1 MMEWKDNSEHTLTE
15 NVERLLPFANTPVSS
30 LVDNKG
36 KSLLVFPLSFQECE
50 DCIGK
55 QHLFDIAPKGK
66 NYVVKTGNLAGFIG
80 LNDMYITIRSRFGT
94 ENGDDYFLHYMLKK
108 VLSANLFS
116 LKHTATDEQVFDFL
130 LHLFPYF
137 LNKALVQGLYKEY
150 RRNEYNDC
158 NLRGTIDISRHIKC
172 NVPFNGRVAYRTREF
187 SYDNHVTQL
196 IRHTVEY
203 IRTKR
208 LGEMV
213 LHTNVDTQEN
223 VSLIVSATSTYRK
236 QDRQQILKS
245 NLRPVVHP
253 YYTQYVPL
261 QKLCL
266 KILSHERLRYGQSK
280 GEIYGILFDVSW
292 LWEEYLNTLLAPLG
306 FKHPNN
312 RKNIEGVWLGYSLR
326 ENKKRNAFLR
336 YPDFYDKERSII
348 LDAKY
353 KKQIDYVADV
363 NQVITY
369 LYWMRGRIGMLVHPT
384 ADETERKS
392 YSLRGY
398 GDDSNAC
405 LIEYQFHIPTKVS
418 SYEDFEGNIRFSET
432 AFKEQVEMLT
442 YDSGTV

>member
-1 MMEWKDNSEHTLTE
+1 MEWKDNSEHTLTE

-172 NVPFNGRVAYRTREF
+172 NVPFNGRVAYRTKEF

-203 IRTKR
+203 IRTKQ

-369 LYWMRGRIGMLVHPT
+369 LYWMRGRIGVLVHPT

>member
-1 MMEWKDNSEHTLTE
+1 MEWKDNSEHLLTE

-30 LVDNKG
+30 LVDDKG

-50 DCIGK
+50 DCIGR
-55 QHLFDIAPKGK
+55 QHLFDIAPKE
-66 NYVVKTGNLAGFIG
+66 NRYVVKTGNLAGFIG

-108 VLSANLFS
+108 VLSVNLFN

-223 VSLIVSATSTYRK
+223 VFQIVSATSTYQK
-236 QDRQQILKS
+236 QDRLQVIKS

-266 KILSHERLRYGQSK
+266 KILSHERLRYGQNK
-280 GEIYGILFDVSW
+280 DEIYGILFDVSW
-292 LWEEYLNTLLAPLG
+292 LWEEYLNTLLVPLG

-312 RKNIEGVWLGYSLR
+312 RQNTGGVWLGYSLI
-326 ENKKRNAFLR
+326 ENKRRNAFLR
-336 YPDFYDKERSII
+336 YPDFYDNLNSAT
-348 LDAKY
+348 LL
-353 KKQIDYVADV
+353 QI
-363 NQVITY
+363 
-369 LYWMRGRIGMLVHPT
+369 
-384 ADETERKS
+384 
-392 YSLRGY
+392 
-398 GDDSNAC
+398 
-405 LIEYQFHIPTKVS
+405 
-418 SYEDFEGNIRFSET
+418 
-432 AFKEQVEMLT
+432 
-442 YDSGTV
+442 

>member
-1 MMEWKDNSEHTLTE
+1 MMEWKDNSEHLLTD
-15 NVERLLPFANTPVSS
+15 NVEKVLPFANAPVSS
-30 LVDNKG
+30 FLDDKG

-50 DCIGK
+50 DCMGS

-66 NYVVKTGNLAGFIG
+66 SYVVKTGNLAGFIG

-94 ENGDDYFLHYMLKK
+94 ESGEDYFLHYMLKK
-108 VLSANLFS
+108 VLSVNLFN

-130 LHLFPYF
+130 LHLFPYS
-137 LNKALVQGLYKEY
+137 LNKALMQGLYKEY
-150 RRNEYNDC
+150 QRNEYNDG
-158 NLRGTIDISRHIKC
+158 NPRGTIDINRHIKC
-172 NVPFNGRVAYRTREF
+172 NMPFNGRVAYRTREF

-213 LHTNVDTQEN
+213 LHTNVDTQGN
-223 VSLIVSATSTYRK
+223 VSQIVSATSTYQK
-236 QDRQQILKS
+236 QDRQQVIKS
-245 NLRPVVHP
+245 NLRPIVHP
-253 YYTQYVPL
+253 YYTQYIAL

-266 KILSHERLRYGQSK
+266 KILCHEQLRYGQSK
-280 GEIYGILFDVSW
+280 DEIFGILFDVSW
-292 LWEEYLNTLLAPLG
+292 LWEEYLNTLLVPLG

-312 RKNIEGVWLGYSLR
+312 RQNNGGVWLGYSLR
-326 ENKKRNAFLR
+326 ENKKRNVFLR

-353 KKQIDYVADV
+353 KNQIDYVADV

-369 LYWMRGRIGMLVHPT
+369 LYRMKGRIGMFVHPT
-384 ADETERKS
+384 VDENELKS

-398 GDDSNAC
+398 GDANDAR
-405 LIEYQFHIPTKVS
+405 LIEYQFHIPTEAS
-418 SYEDFEGNIRFSET
+418 SYEDFEKNIMLSET
-432 AFKEQVEMLT
+432 ALKEQIEFFHSLM
-442 YDSGTV
+442 

>member
-1 MMEWKDNSEHTLTE
+1 MMEWKDNSEHLLTE
-15 NVERLLPFANTPVSS
+15 NVERLLPFANTSVSS
-30 LVDNKG
+30 LVDDKG

-55 QHLFDIAPKGK
+55 QHLFDIAPKG
-66 NYVVKTGNLAGFIG
+66 NSYVVKTGNLAGFIG

-108 VLSANLFS
+108 VLSVNLFN

-158 NLRGTIDISRHIKC
+158 NLRGTIDISRHIRC
-172 NVPFNGRVAYRTREF
+172 NMPFNGRVAYRTREF

-223 VSLIVSATSTYRK
+223 VSQIVSATSTYQR
-236 QDRQQILKS
+236 QDRLQVIKS

-266 KILSHERLRYGQSK
+266 KILSHERLRYGQDK
-280 GEIYGILFDVSW
+280 DEIYGILFDVSW
-292 LWEEYLNTLLAPLG
+292 LWEEYLNTLLTPLG
-306 FKHPNN
+306 FKHPDN
-312 RKNIEGVWLGYSLR
+312 RQNAGGVWLGYSLI

-353 KKQIDYVADV
+353 KSQIDYVADV

-369 LYWMRGRIGMLVHPT
+369 LYRMKGRIGMFVQPT
-384 ADETERKS
+384 PDENEPKS

-398 GDDSNAC
+398 GEDGDAR
-405 LIEYQFHIPTKVS
+405 LIEYPFQIPASVS
-418 SYEDFEGNIRFSET
+418 SFEDFERKIRLSET
-432 AFKEQVEMLT
+432 ALKEQIEILHP
-442 YDSGTV
+442 

>member
-1 MMEWKDNSEHTLTE
+1 MMEWKDNSEHPLTG

-30 LVDNKG
+30 LVDDKG
-36 KSLLVFPLSFQECE
+36 KTLLVFPLSFQECE

-66 NYVVKTGNLAGFIG
+66 SYVVKTGNLAGFIG
-80 LNDMYITIRSRFGT
+80 LNDKYITIRSRFGT

-108 VLSANLFS
+108 VLSVNLFN

-150 RRNEYNDC
+150 QRNEYNDC

-172 NVPFNGRVAYRTREF
+172 NMPFNGRVAYRTREF

-223 VSLIVSATSTYRK
+223 VSQIVSVTSMYQK
-236 QDRQQILKS
+236 QDRQQVIKS
-245 NLRPVVHP
+245 NLRPIVHP

-266 KILSHERLRYGQSK
+266 KILSHEQLRYGQNK
-280 GEIYGILFDVSW
+280 DEIYGILFDVSW
-292 LWEEYLNTLLAPLG
+292 LWEEYLNTLLTPLG
-306 FKHPNN
+306 FKHPDN
-312 RKNIEGVWLGYSLR
+312 RQNAGGVWLGYSLI

-353 KKQIDYVADV
+353 KSQIDYVADV

-369 LYWMRGRIGMLVHPT
+369 LYRMKGRIGMFVHPT
-384 ADETERKS
+384 TDKNELKS

-398 GDDSNAC
+398 GDDSDAR
-405 LIEYQFHIPTKVS
+405 LIEYQFHIPTEVS
-418 SYEDFEGNIRFSET
+418 SYDDFEGNIRLSET
-432 AFKEQVEMLT
+432 ALKEKIEISRPLL
-442 YDSGTV
+442 

>member
-1 MMEWKDNSEHTLTE
+1 MEWKDNSEHTLTE

-312 RKNIEGVWLGYSLR
+312 RKNIGGAWLGYSLR

-369 LYWMRGRIGMLVHPT
+369 LYRMRGRIGMLVHPT

>member
-1 MMEWKDNSEHTLTE
+1 MEWKDNSEHLLTE

-30 LVDNKG
+30 LVDDKG
-36 KSLLVFPLSFQECE
+36 KPLLVFPLSFQECE

-55 QHLFDIAPKGK
+55 QHLFDIAPKG
-66 NYVVKTGNLAGFIG
+66 NRYVVKTGNLAGFIG

-108 VLSANLFS
+108 VLSVNLFN

-223 VSLIVSATSTYRK
+223 VFQIVSATSTYQK
-236 QDRQQILKS
+236 QDRLQVIKS

-266 KILSHERLRYGQSK
+266 KILNHEQLRYGQNK
-280 GEIYGILFDVSW
+280 DEIYGILFDVSW
-292 LWEEYLNTLLAPLG
+292 LWEEYLNTLLVPLG

-312 RKNIEGVWLGYSLR
+312 RQNTGGVWLGYSLR
-326 ENKKRNAFLR
+326 ENKQRNVFLR

-353 KKQIDYVADV
+353 KSQIDYVVDV

-369 LYWMRGRIGMLVHPT
+369 LYRMKGRIGMFVHPT
-384 ADETERKS
+384 EDENELKS

-398 GDDSNAC
+398 GDDNDAR
-405 LIEYQFHIPTKVS
+405 LIEYQFHIPTEVP
-418 SYEDFEGNIRFSET
+418 SYEEFEGNIRFSET
-432 AFKEQVEMLT
+432 ALKEKIEISRPLL
-442 YDSGTV
+442 

>member
-1 MMEWKDNSEHTLTE
+1 MEWKDNSEHTLTE

-432 AFKEQVEMLT
+432 AFKEQVEMST

>member
-1 MMEWKDNSEHTLTE
+1 MEWKDNSEHTLTE

-50 DCIGK
+50 DFIGE
-55 QHLFDIAPKGK
+55 QHLFDIAPKG
-66 NYVVKTGNLAGFIG
+66 NRYVVKTGNLAGFIG

-137 LNKALVQGLYKEY
+137 LNKALAQGLYKEY

-172 NVPFNGRVAYRTREF
+172 NMPFNGRVTYRTKEF

>member
-1 MMEWKDNSEHTLTE
+1 MEWKDNSEHTLTE

-137 LNKALVQGLYKEY
+137 LNKALAQGLYKEY

-172 NVPFNGRVAYRTREF
+172 NMPFNGRVTYRTKEF

-203 IRTKR
+203 IRTKQ

-213 LHTNVDTQEN
+213 LHANVDTQEN
-223 VSLIVSATSTYRK
+223 VSLIVLATSTYRK

-312 RKNIEGVWLGYSLR
+312 RKNIGGVWLGYSLR

-369 LYWMRGRIGMLVHPT
+369 LYRMRGRIGMLVHPT

-442 YDSGTV
+442 YDSETV

>member
-1 MMEWKDNSEHTLTE
+1 MEWKDNSEHTLTE

-223 VSLIVSATSTYRK
+223 VSLIVSATSTYWK

>member
-1 MMEWKDNSEHTLTE
+1 MKWKDNSEHLLTE
-15 NVERLLPFANTPVSS
+15 NVERLLPFANTSVSS
-30 LVDNKG
+30 LVDDKG

-50 DCIGK
+50 DGIGK
-55 QHLFDIAPKGK
+55 QHLFDIVPKGK
-66 NYVVKTGNLAGFIG
+66 DYMVKTGNLAGFIG
-80 LNDMYITIRSRFGT
+80 LNDMYITIHSRFGT
-94 ENGDDYFLHYMLKK
+94 ENGEDYFLHYMLKK
-108 VLSANLFS
+108 VLSVNLFN
-116 LKHTATDEQVFDFL
+116 LKHGATDEQVFDFL

-150 RRNEYNDC
+150 RWNEYNDC

-172 NVPFNGRVAYRTREF
+172 DIPFNGRVAYRTREF

-203 IRTKR
+203 IRTKQ

-213 LHTNVDTQEN
+213 LHTTVDTQEN
-223 VSLIVSATSTYRK
+223 VSQIISATSTYQK
-236 QDRQQILKS
+236 QDRQQVIKS
-245 NLRPVVHP
+245 NLRPIVHP

-266 KILSHERLRYGQSK
+266 KILSHERLKYGQNK
-280 GEIYGILFDVSW
+280 DEINGILFDVSW
-292 LWEEYLNTLLAPLG
+292 LWEEYLNTLLVQLG
-306 FKHPNN
+306 FKHPDN
-312 RKNIEGVWLGYSLR
+312 RRKTGGIWLGYSLI
-326 ENKKRNAFLR
+326 ENKKRNAFLH

-353 KKQIDYVADV
+353 KNQIDYVADV

-369 LYWMRGRIGMLVHPT
+369 LYWMKGRIGMFVHPT
-384 ADETERKS
+384 TDKNELKS

-398 GDDSNAC
+398 GDDSDAR

-418 SYEDFEGNIRFSET
+418 SYDDFEWNIRLSET
-432 AFKEQVEMLT
+432 ALKEQIEIFQPLL
-442 YDSGTV
+442 

>member
-1 MMEWKDNSEHTLTE
+1 MMEWKDNSEHLLTE
-15 NVERLLPFANTPVSS
+15 NVERLLPFANTSVSS
-30 LVDNKG
+30 LVDDKG

-55 QHLFDIAPKGK
+55 QHLFDIAPKG
-66 NYVVKTGNLAGFIG
+66 NSYVVKTGNLAGFIG

-94 ENGDDYFLHYMLKK
+94 ENGDDYFLHYMLEK
-108 VLSANLFS
+108 VLSVNLFN
-116 LKHTATDEQVFDFL
+116 LKHTAIDEQVFDFL

-172 NVPFNGRVAYRTREF
+172 NMPFNGRVAYRTREF

-213 LHTNVDTQEN
+213 LHTNVDTQES
-223 VSLIVSATSTYRK
+223 VSQIVSATSMYQK
-236 QDRQQILKS
+236 QDRQQVIKS
-245 NLRPVVHP
+245 NLRPIVHP

-266 KILSHERLRYGQSK
+266 KILRHEQLRYRQNQD
-280 GEIYGILFDVSW
+280 EIYGILFDVSW
-292 LWEEYLNTLLAPLG
+292 LWEEYLNTLLVPLG
-306 FKHPNN
+306 FKHPDN
-312 RKNIEGVWLGYSLR
+312 RQKNGGIWLGYSLG

-353 KKQIDYVADV
+353 KSLIDYVADV
-363 NQVITY
+363 NQIITY
-369 LYWMRGRIGMLVHPT
+369 LYRMKERIGMFVHPT
-384 ADETERKS
+384 TDKNGLKS

-398 GDDSNAC
+398 GDDSDAR
-405 LIEYQFHIPTKVS
+405 LIEYQFHIPTEVS
-418 SYEDFEGNIRFSET
+418 SYEDFEWNIRLSEI
-432 AFKEQVEMLT
+432 ALKEQIEIFHSLL
-442 YDSGTV
+442 

>member
-1 MMEWKDNSEHTLTE
+1 MMEWKDNSEHLLTE

-30 LVDNKG
+30 LVDDKG
-36 KSLLVFPLSFQECE
+36 KPLLVFPLSFQECE

-66 NYVVKTGNLAGFIG
+66 SYVVKTGNLAGFIG

-108 VLSANLFS
+108 VLSVNLFN

-223 VSLIVSATSTYRK
+223 VSQIVSATSTYQK
-236 QDRQQILKS
+236 QDRLQVIKS

-266 KILSHERLRYGQSK
+266 KILSHERLRYGQNK
-280 GEIYGILFDVSW
+280 DEIYGILFDVSW
-292 LWEEYLNTLLAPLG
+292 LWEEYLNTLLVPLG

-312 RKNIEGVWLGYSLR
+312 RQNTGGVWLGYSLI
-326 ENKKRNAFLR
+326 ENKRRNAFLR
-336 YPDFYDKERSII
+336 YPDFYDKKRSII

-353 KKQIDYVADV
+353 KSQIDYVADV

-369 LYWMRGRIGMLVHPT
+369 LYRMKGRIGMFVHPT
-384 ADETERKS
+384 EDENELKS

-398 GDDSNAC
+398 GDDNDAR
-405 LIEYQFHIPTKVS
+405 LIEYQFHIPTEVP
-418 SYEDFEGNIRFSET
+418 SYEEFEGNIRFSET
-432 AFKEQVEMLT
+432 ALKEKIEISRPLL
-442 YDSGTV
+442 

>member
-1 MMEWKDNSEHTLTE
+1 MMEWKDNSEHLLTE

-30 LVDNKG
+30 LVDDKG
-36 KSLLVFPLSFQECE
+36 KPLLVFPLSFQECE

-55 QHLFDIAPKGK
+55 QHLFDIAPKG
-66 NYVVKTGNLAGFIG
+66 NRYVVKTGNLAGFIG

-108 VLSANLFS
+108 VLSVNLFN

-150 RRNEYNDC
+150 RRSEYNDC

-223 VSLIVSATSTYRK
+223 VFQIVSATSTYQK
-236 QDRQQILKS
+236 QDRLQVIKS
-245 NLRPVVHP
+245 NLRPIVPP

-266 KILSHERLRYGQSK
+266 KILRHEQLRYGQNQD
-280 GEIYGILFDVSW
+280 EIYGILFDVSW
-292 LWEEYLNTLLAPLG
+292 LWEEYLNTLLVPLG
-306 FKHPNN
+306 FKHPDN
-312 RKNIEGVWLGYSLR
+312 RQKNGGIWLGYSLG
-326 ENKKRNAFLR
+326 ENKRRNAFLR
-336 YPDFYDKERSII
+336 YPDFYDKKRSII

-353 KKQIDYVADV
+353 KSQIDYVADV

-369 LYWMRGRIGMLVHPT
+369 LYRMKGRIGMFVQPT
-384 ADETERKS
+384 PDENEPKS
-392 YSLRGY
+392 YNLRGY
-398 GDDSNAC
+398 GEDGDAR
-405 LIEYQFHIPTKVS
+405 LIEYPFQIPASVS
-418 SYEDFEGNIRFSET
+418 SFEDFERKIRLSET
-432 AFKEQVEMLT
+432 ALKEQIEILHP
-442 YDSGTV
+442 

>member
-1 MMEWKDNSEHTLTE
+1 MMEWKDNSEHLLTE

-30 LVDNKG
+30 LVDDKG
-36 KSLLVFPLSFQECE
+36 KPLLVFPLSFQECE

-55 QHLFDIAPKGK
+55 QHLFDIAPKE
-66 NYVVKTGNLAGFIG
+66 NRYVVKTGNLAGFIG

-108 VLSANLFS
+108 VLSVNLFN

-137 LNKALVQGLYKEY
+137 LNKALGQGIYKEY

-172 NVPFNGRVAYRTREF
+172 NMPFNGCVAYRTREF
-187 SYDNHVTQL
+187 SYDNHVTPL
-196 IRHTVEY
+196 IRHTIEY

-213 LHTNVDTQEN
+213 LHATADTQEN
-223 VSLIVSATSTYRK
+223 VSQIVLATATYRK
-236 QDRQQILKS
+236 QDRPLVLKS
-245 NLRPVVHP
+245 NLKPVVHP

-266 KILSHERLRYGQSK
+266 KILNHEQLRYGQNK
-280 GEIYGILFDVSW
+280 DEIYGILFDVSW
-292 LWEEYLNTLLAPLG
+292 LWEEYLNTLLVPLG

-312 RKNIEGVWLGYSLR
+312 RQNTGGVWLGYSLR
-326 ENKKRNAFLR
+326 ENKQRNVFLR

-353 KKQIDYVADV
+353 KSQIDYVVDV

-369 LYWMRGRIGMLVHPT
+369 LYRMKGRIGMFVHPT
-384 ADETERKS
+384 EDENELKS

-398 GDDSNAC
+398 GDDNDAR
-405 LIEYQFHIPTKVS
+405 LIEYQFHIPTEVP
-418 SYEDFEGNIRFSET
+418 SYEEFEGNIRFSET
-432 AFKEQVEMLT
+432 ALKEKIEISRPLL
-442 YDSGTV
+442 

>member
-1 MMEWKDNSEHTLTE
+1 MIEWKDNSEHILAE
-15 NVERLLPFANTPVSS
+15 HVEKVLPFANTPVSS
-30 LVDNKG
+30 LVDDKG

-50 DCIGK
+50 DCIGR
-55 QHLFDIAPKGK
+55 QHLFDIAPKG
-66 NYVVKTGNLAGFIG
+66 NGYVVKTGNLAGFIG
-80 LNDMYITIRSRFGT
+80 LNDMYIAIRSRFGT

-108 VLSANLFS
+108 VLSVNLFN

-172 NVPFNGRVAYRTREF
+172 NMPFNGRVAYRTREF
-187 SYDNHVTQL
+187 GYDNHVTQL

-223 VSLIVSATSTYRK
+223 VSQIVSATSTYQK
-236 QDRQQILKS
+236 QDRQQVIKS
-245 NLRPVVHP
+245 NLRPVMHP

-266 KILSHERLRYGQSK
+266 KILSHERLRYGQDK
-280 GEIYGILFDVSW
+280 DEIYGILFDVSW
-292 LWEEYLNTLLAPLG
+292 LWEEYLSTLLVPLG

-312 RKNIEGVWLGYSLR
+312 RQKFGGIWLGYSR
-326 ENKKRNAFLR
+326 NKNKKRNVFLR
-336 YPDFYDKERSII
+336 YPDFYDEERSVI

-353 KKQIDYVADV
+353 KDQIDYVADV
-363 NQVITY
+363 NQVIAY
-369 LYWMRGRIGMLVHPT
+369 LYRMKGRIGMFVHPAT
-384 ADETERKS
+384 DKNELKS

-398 GDDSNAC
+398 GDDSDAR
-405 LIEYQFHIPTKVS
+405 LIEYRFHIPTDVS
-418 SYEDFEGNIRFSET
+418 SYEDFEGNIRLSET
-432 AFKEQVEMLT
+432 ALKEQIVFSHPL
-442 YDSGTV
+442 S